1 MNRLS
6 LVWTSEWIK
15 LRSVRSTWWAVGGA
29 VLAMAV
35 AAALNGTSTANEM
48 TADAAP
54 PGSASYVSVAIGGV
68 NFVQFIVPV
77 PAMLLITSEYATR
90 SITFSLQC
98 VPART
103 RLLLGKASIVAA
115 FGFALG
121 TLLGAVGVA
130 VGVPALA
137 EYGQFSASDTIRSVM
152 AIGLYSGLISIVAL
166 GVGTFTRSSAATVSI
181 LFLVLLVASTLLDGL
196 AEVLGW
202 DWLVTISTYF
212 PNIAGQIFITWVD
225 QPYSPLIGLLTLAGW
240 AAAAL
245 LAGAAALNTR
255 DAEGFWPTEQPSVA
269 VEQPS
274 LVSQDRQLDTIPEA
288 QPGQHRADMRLD
300 RALDHVQPGCDLR
313 IRQPGS
319 HQPNHVALAV
329 GQAFQSRPRAGRT
342 IQPATPMEVS
352 DDAVGDLRREVCAPG

>member
-1 MNRLS
+1 MNQLS

-35 AAALNGTSTANEM
+35 AAALNGTSTATEM

-54 PGSASYVSVAIGGV
+54 LGSAAYVSVAIGGV

-90 SITFSLQC
+90 SITFSLQS

-137 EYGQFSASDTIRSVM
+137 EYGHFSAGDTVRSVL
-152 AIGLYSGLISIVAL
+152 AIGLYCGMISVVAL
-166 GVGTFTRSSAATVSI
+166 GVGTFTRSSAATVSV

-196 AEVLGW
+196 GEALGW

-212 PNIAGQIFITWVD
+212 PNIAGQIFITWAD

-255 DAEGFWPTEQPSVA
+255 DA
-269 VEQPS
+269 
-274 LVSQDRQLDTIPEA
+274 
-288 QPGQHRADMRLD
+288 
-300 RALDHVQPGCDLR
+300 
-313 IRQPGS
+313 
-319 HQPNHVALAV
+319 
-329 GQAFQSRPRAGRT
+329 
-342 IQPATPMEVS
+342 
-352 DDAVGDLRREVCAPG
+352 